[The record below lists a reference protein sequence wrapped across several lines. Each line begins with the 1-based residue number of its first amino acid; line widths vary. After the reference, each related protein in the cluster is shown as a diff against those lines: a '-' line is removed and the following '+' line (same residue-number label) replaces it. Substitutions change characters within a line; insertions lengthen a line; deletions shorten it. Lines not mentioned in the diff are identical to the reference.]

1 MDVKGMAPRY
11 AYTDNSYGIKLND
24 YLNVKQEFK
33 RENNVKFTLPKR
45 DTYYSTDKFIQV
57 PLTYNSTDMFN
68 GFYLAH
74 NNVVKPIEPI
84 HKISDIES
92 CNQVDFRSCEWI
104 KLGEYNGVTIEI
116 KGNKNGQDLDTN
128 MVIPDELSA
137 KPGQPATEFEKRVS
151 EMCKKLSDSQREEID
166 NITGAFEE
174 FCKVAGDEKDIS
186 AIDGRHHKDLI
197 LGLEKMGVDLSKPFA
212 INGEEF
218 YLRNDTGKIDYY
230 NVKKY
235 VIREDGR
242 VEIQDARN
250 DNPSDVWKELAEKFN
265 VQNASFDDIKDIS
278 MQLYNAG
285 QINGFECAM
294 LAFDPSESPQ
304 SIKPNLF
311 LTQADT
317 NGKRD
322 WISEYEARSAQN
334 LEMGNLQSYKN
345 NQRTLE
351 ILKKLL

>member
-24 YLNVKQEFK
+24 YLSVQQEFK

-74 NNVVKPIEPI
+74 NNVVKPIEPV
-84 HKISDIES
+84 HKTSSIES
-92 CNQVDFRSCEWI
+92 SNQVDFRSGEWI
-104 KLGEYNGVTIEI
+104 KLGEYNGVTIEL
-116 KGNKNGQDLDTN
+116 KGNKNGQDLNTN
-128 MVIPDELSA
+128 LGIPDELSA
-137 KPGQPATEFEKRVS
+137 KPGQPATEFERKVS
-151 EMCKKLSDSQREEID
+151 EMCSRISDSQHEEIA
-166 NITGAFEE
+166 NITVAFEE
-174 FCKVAGDEKDIS
+174 FCKVAADGKDIS
-186 AIDGRHHKDLI
+186 TIDGQHHKDLI
-197 LGLEKMGVDLSKPFA
+197 LGLEKMGVDLSNPFA

-250 DNPSDVWKELAEKFN
+250 DNLSDVWKELAEKFN

-278 MQLYNAG
+278 MQLYNEG

-294 LAFDPSESPQ
+294 LTFDPSESPQ

-334 LEMGNLQSYKN
+334 LKMGNLQSYKN

>member
-1 MDVKGMAPRY
+1 MNIKGMAPRY
-11 AYTDNSYGIKLND
+11 AYTNNSLGIKLRD
-24 YLNVKQEFK
+24 YLSIQKEFK
-33 RENNVKFTLPKR
+33 REYDVKFTLPQR
-45 DTYYSTDKFIQV
+45 DTYYSTDKFIQA
-57 PLTYNSTDMFN
+57 PLTYGSTDMFN
-68 GFYLAH
+68 GFNLAH
-74 NNVVKPIEPI
+74 NNVVKPIEPVQ
-84 HKISDIES
+84 KTSSIES
-92 CNQVDFRSCEWI
+92 SNQVDFRSGEWI
-104 KLGEYNGVTIEI
+104 KLGEYNGVTIEL
-116 KGNKNGQDLDTN
+116 KGNKNGQDLNTN
-128 MVIPDELSA
+128 LGIPVELSS
-137 KPGQPATEFEKRVS
+137 KPGQPATEFERKVS
-151 EMCKKLSDSQREEID
+151 EMCSRISDSQDEEIA
-166 NITGAFEE
+166 NITAAFEE
-174 FCKVAGDEKDIS
+174 FCKVAADGKNIS
-186 AIDGRHHKDLI
+186 AIDDQHHKDLI

-235 VIREDGR
+235 VIRENGR

-285 QINGFECAM
+285 QITGFECAI
-294 LAFDPSESPQ
+294 LNFDPSGSLQ
-304 SIKPNLF
+304 PNKSNQF
-311 LTQADT
+311 LTPADT

-334 LEMGNLQSYKN
+334 LETGNLQSYKN